1 MDGKRRNIGYFKDFL
16 KEQRQKLIKESQVK
30 LEVDWWD
37 KAIAEV
43 LDDLKTETNGNLT
56 IESVEKYCRTKNSI
70 LGREDSNALYDDTI
84 ILLHI
89 KELIFQHHGDSFL
102 VNCQGSEN
110 ETIHTKGMVIEELA
124 NVILDKLR
132 AISGKVPNEDWPTAK
147 LIDKDSTPVNQ
158 DVPSFD
164 ECGDDENVI
173 PEGKKLIVKS
183 FDNYQKLLTEA
194 ASTLKCKSYTDVLD
208 KCLKSI
214 KKEAGS
220 LIYEDVLKVV
230 EKGTTMASYVHQ
242 KALGAIEAAS
252 KSGLLFAEDLPKD
265 ADTSKNFFSQALSIF
280 ANEIVADVLKI
291 INKESGAERI

>member
-70 LGREDSNALYDDTI
+70 LGRKDSNALYDDTI

-132 AISGKVPNEDWPTAK
+132 AISGKVPNED
-147 LIDKDSTPVNQ
+147 
-158 DVPSFD
+158 
-164 ECGDDENVI
+164 
-173 PEGKKLIVKS
+173 
-183 FDNYQKLLTEA
+183 
-194 ASTLKCKSYTDVLD
+194 
-208 KCLKSI
+208 
-214 KKEAGS
+214 
-220 LIYEDVLKVV
+220 
-230 EKGTTMASYVHQ
+230 
-242 KALGAIEAAS
+242 
-252 KSGLLFAEDLPKD
+252 
-265 ADTSKNFFSQALSIF
+265 
-280 ANEIVADVLKI
+280 
-291 INKESGAERI
+291 